1 MNTQK
6 MLSTSLGAMVLLV
19 GLSACEPEGPA
30 ESAGERIDQAIEKG
44 GNTHEG
50 PW

>member
-1 MNTQK
+1 
-6 MLSTSLGAMVLLV
+6 MVLLV